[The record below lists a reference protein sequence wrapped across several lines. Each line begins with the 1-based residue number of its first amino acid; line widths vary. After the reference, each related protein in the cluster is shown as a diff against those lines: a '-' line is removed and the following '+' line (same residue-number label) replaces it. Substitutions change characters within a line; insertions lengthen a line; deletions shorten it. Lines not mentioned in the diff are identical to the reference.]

1 MNKKDLKNLSESYQ
15 QIFENTISDMISVEN
30 DDVMDSLSSQE
41 EPIDPKQHVDN
52 FINDEDVRNMFVSNI
67 SSIRSHAH
75 KVLKLIE
82 TQNKID
88 AWMAD
93 KIAVVAN
100 DLKDVC
106 DAMQFGNDVE

>member
-1 MNKKDLKNLSESYQ
+1 MNTGNNLTINDFF
-15 QIFENTISDMISVEN
+15 QIFTIEWSCDTPPDGKIKLTS
-30 DDVMDSLSSQE
+30 
-41 EPIDPKQHVDN
+41 
-52 FINDEDVRNMFVSNI
+52 
-67 SSIRSHAH
+67 